1 MRSKH
6 TLFSLLQRNVFA
18 CALVALP
25 SVLPAL
31 QSALA
36 APPLPALDAHPQVTV
51 SGVSS
56 GAYMAVQFHVAHSAR
71 VQGVGAIAG
80 GPYYCA
86 QGSLRIA
93 YNNCMKPG
101 RFTPLPSIELLREE
115 AERRAS
121 ARGIDPT
128 RHLVDARAWLF
139 TGAKDATVRTEVVDA
154 PHAVYASYK
163 ATAVIVRHKSAG
175 HAMVTQAAGNT
186 DCSATAPPFIND
198 CDYDAAGAL
207 LAHLL
212 GPLLPPTPQ
221 PGGRPES
228 FDQRPFGDQAISMDE
243 VGYVYVPNACRRE
256 RCRVHVAFHGC
267 RQGRA
272 AVSDRF
278 AREAGYNGWADS
290 NRIIVLYPQAAPRRL
305 APYNPNGCWDWW
317 GYTGAHYHT
326 KAAAQIRAVSAMLER
341 LSEPRPAR

>member
-6 TLFSLLQRNVFA
+6 TLFFILQRNVFA
-18 CALVALP
+18 CATL
-25 SVLPAL
+25 AL
-31 QSALA
+31 QSAFA
-36 APPLPALDAHPQVTV
+36 APPLPALDASTRATV

-101 RFTPLPSIELLREE
+101 SLAPLPSVQLLREE

-121 ARGIDPT
+121 DGAVDPT
-128 RHLVDARAWLF
+128 RHLADARAWLF
-139 TGAKDATVRTEVVDA
+139 TGANDATVRAEVVDA
-154 PHAVYASYK
+154 LHAFYASYK
-163 ATAVIVRHKSAG
+163 ANAAIVRHKSAG
-175 HAMVTQAAGNT
+175 HAMVTQAAGNA

-212 GPLLPPTPQ
+212 GPLAPPGEQ
-221 PGGRPES
+221 PAGRLAS
-228 FDQRPFGDQAISMDE
+228 FDQRAFGDPAISMDE
-243 VGYVYVPNACRRE
+243 EGYVYVPSTCERE

-272 AVSDRF
+272 VVGERF
-278 AREAGYNGWADS
+278 AREAGYNRWADT
-290 NRIIVLYPQAAPRRL
+290 NRIIVLYPQAAPRRF

-317 GYTGAHYHT
+317 GYTGVRYHT
-326 KAAAQIRAVSAMLER
+326 KEAPQIRAVTAMLER